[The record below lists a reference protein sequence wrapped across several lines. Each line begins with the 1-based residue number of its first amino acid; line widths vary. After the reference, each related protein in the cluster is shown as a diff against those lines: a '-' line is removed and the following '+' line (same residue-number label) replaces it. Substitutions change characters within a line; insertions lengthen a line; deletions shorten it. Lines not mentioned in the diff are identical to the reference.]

1 MFSFLKSN
9 PIKKL
14 DKEYG
19 VLLEQAMQA
28 QRRGDIEGYAKLT
41 EQAEVIKAKLDSLKE
56 ES

>member
-1 MFSFLKSN
+1 MFNFLKSD

-41 EQAEVIKAKLDSLKE
+41 EQAEAVKAKLDEAKG
-56 ES
+56 